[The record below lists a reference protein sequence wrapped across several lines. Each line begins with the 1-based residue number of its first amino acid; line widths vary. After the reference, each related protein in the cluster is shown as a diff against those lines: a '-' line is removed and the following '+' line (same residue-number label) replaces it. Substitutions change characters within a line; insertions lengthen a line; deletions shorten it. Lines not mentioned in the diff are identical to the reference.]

1 MVVVAA
7 VASRNTSRSGSRSS
21 WPANQASRAALT
33 SPAPAQPRASPFF
46 AADAMAREEAREAAG
61 ADLDP
66 VLLEC
71 VAQLAQEDLR
81 PGFIGLQDQR
91 GMSLNAVRALVSALG
106 LGREATLL
114 SEALVPAD
122 GRGQADAEALGGL
135 AARGALFG
143 LASLQWRAFGGLC
156 GPPFELHRAE
166 EVERGVAPDG
176 VVESLDVTAD
186 GVCSLGPGLED
197 GAPDELG
204 FQRLEERL
212 HHGIVETVAPARH
225 GNPEAVRPELGL
237 IRRRAI
243 LAASVGVVDQ
253 PGAGRRRASALRSAV
268 SAKSV
273 WRRSLTAQPTP

>member
-1 MVVVAA
+1 MCRTTASSCPSLTWPTRYSARSTGPDRFRNFPELA
-7 VASRNTSRSGSRSS
+7 V
-21 WPANQASRAALT
+21 QAR
-33 SPAPAQPRASPFF
+33 F
-46 AADAMAREEAREAAG
+46 
-61 ADLDP
+61 
-66 VLLEC
+66 
-71 VAQLAQEDLR
+71 
-81 PGFIGLQDQR
+81 R
-91 GMSLNAVRALVSALG
+91 GR
-106 LGREATLL
+106 
-114 SEALVPAD
+114 
-122 GRGQADAEALGGL
+122 
-135 AARGALFG
+135 FG

-253 PGAGRRRASALRSAV
+253 PGGRASEGERSA
-268 SAKSV
+268 
-273 WRRSLTAQPTP
+273 

>member
-1 MVVVAA
+1 MR
-7 VASRNTSRSGSRSS
+7 SRMPLTLWAGRLSSTTTSPGLRSG
-21 WPANQASRAALT
+21 T
-33 SPAPAQPRASPFF
+33 S
-46 AADAMAREEAREAAG
+46 
-61 ADLDP
+61 
-66 VLLEC
+66 
-71 VAQLAQEDLR
+71 
-81 PGFIGLQDQR
+81 
-91 GMSLNAVRALVSALG
+91 
-106 LGREATLL
+106 
-114 SEALVPAD
+114 
-122 GRGQADAEALGGL
+122 
-135 AARGALFG
+135 G

-176 VVESLDVTAD
+176 VVDSIDVTAD

-212 HHGIVETVAPARH
+212 HHGIVETVAPARP

-253 PGAGRRRASALRSAV
+253 PGGRASPGAGRRRASALRSAV

-273 WRRSLTAQPTP
+273 WRRSLTAPPTTRRAHRSMTTARYSQPSRVQM